1 MASEGGHKQ
10 AQKRWELENDVRMS
24 EEGVEEEVSAKLA
37 AAAAGDASSGKG
49 GEAGPSG
56 SGGQG
61 AEKDGGPGGR
71 DDLWKYDEEVQKG
84 VAQQAPWAKDPHYFK
99 HAYVSALALLKMA
112 LHTKQGGTIE
122 VMGMLQGKPVGD
134 AIVVVDS
141 FVLPVEGTETRVN
154 AQAEAYE
161 YMVQYNT
168 LAKANGREENVVG
181 WYHSHPGYGCWLSG
195 IDVNTQMLNQEYT
208 EPFLA
213 IVIDP
218 IRTQAAGKV
227 DIGAFRTYPADYKPP
242 EGGAGAGGSSSS
254 AADGPSIPLN
264 KIEDFGVHAKKYYSL
279 EITYF
284 KSSLDSH
291 LFDLL
296 WNKYWVSTLS
306 SSKIIGGTEYLSGQ
320 VKDLVEKLEQVE
332 GNIAHSGRLGGMFQV
347 SERKKQNVSQLAK
360 LGNDACKISTE
371 QVQGMLS
378 QILKNTLFSRGEM
391 KRRAGGGCGCCRPP
405 PEFFSK
411 QANAQGGGASPGG
424 PVPMSDD

>member
-1 MASEGGHKQ
+1 MASEGGNKQ
-10 AQKRWELENDVRMS
+10 AQKRWELENDVTMS
-24 EEGVEEEVSAKLA
+24 VDDETDLA
-37 AAAAGDASSGKG
+37 QNHLGGGQQRRSKKGESS
-49 GEAGPSG
+49 SG
-56 SGGQG
+56 SGGSKQ
-61 AEKDGGPGGR
+61 AKFQNQTANEQKQQQQQQSSDHF
-71 DDLWKYDEEVQKG
+71 WKYESEVQAG

-99 HAYVSALALLKMA
+99 HAYISALALLKMTI
-112 LHTKQGGTIE
+112 HTKQGGNIE

-134 AIVVVDS
+134 SIVVVDV

-161 YMVQYNT
+161 YMVEYNQRS
-168 LAKANGREENVVG
+168 KESGRQENVVG

-195 IDVNTQMLNQEYT
+195 IDVNTQLLNQEYT

-227 DIGAFRTYPADYKPP
+227 EIGAFRTYPKDYKAPD
-242 EGGAGAGGSSSS
+242 
-254 AADGPSIPLN
+254 DGPSEYQTIPLN
-264 KIEDFGVHAKKYYSL
+264 KIEDFGVHCKQYYSL

-306 SSKIIGGTEYLSGQ
+306 SSKIVASAEYIAGQ

-332 GNIAHSGRLGGMFQV
+332 GSISHAGRLGGLFVM
-347 SERKKQNVSQLAK
+347 SERKKQNLSQLSK
-360 LGNDACKISTE
+360 ISQDGCKIATE
-371 QVQGMLS
+371 QIQSMLS
-378 QILKNTLFSRGEM
+378 QTLKETLFNSV
-391 KRRAGGGCGCCRPP
+391 
-405 PEFFSK
+405 
-411 QANAQGGGASPGG
+411 AQNQNERKASSQSQSL
-424 PVPMSDD
+424 PVAMHD